1 MKRLNG
7 GDVVEINQ
15 KELTLKGIYST
26 QENISK

>member
-15 KELTLKGIYST
+15 KELNLKGIYST